1 MKNKQVLKRLV
12 SGILAAA
19 VTATSIVVPT
29 TADDSIDLADL
40 SSKGI
45 SVVSPNRD
53 KLVEE
58 DLGYA
63 DEDEVR
69 VSIVLE
75 DASTIKAGFD
85 IETIAV
91 DSKAVAYRDSL
102 KVKQLDM
109 TKNIEKATKEELD
122 VVHNLTLAANLIS
135 ANVKYGQIKD
145 IEKVSGVK
153 SVLVETKYDPAK
165 TVETDTDKPNM
176 SSSY

>member
-12 SGILAAA
+12 SAILAAA

-75 DASTIKAGFD
+75 DASTIKAGLD
-85 IETIAV
+85 IETIAF
-91 DSKAVAYRDSL
+91 DSKAVAGLQFTR
-102 KVKQLDM
+102 
-109 TKNIEKATKEELD
+109 
-122 VVHNLTLAANLIS
+122 
-135 ANVKYGQIKD
+135 
-145 IEKVSGVK
+145 SGCCC
-153 SVLVETKYDPAK
+153 
-165 TVETDTDKPNM
+165 
-176 SSSY
+176 